1 MKKEVQ
7 QSSKTHLKV
16 ETPIH
21 CLQVLVCL
29 LLYLKSSLEFLSN
42 SFLSIFFTVNKS
54 NARLQKKRRNH
65 KELKISILLYF
76 VRVLLRLPCFLRF
89 TSNKFYNL
97 SSYAL

>member
-65 KELKISILLYF
+65 KELKISIL
-76 VRVLLRLPCFLRF
+76 CKSF
-89 TSNKFYNL
+89 TQATMFFEIYIQ
-97 SSYAL
+97 